1 MTNRVMPAILGV
13 LFTLACIFPALS
25 PSATDVDQSQTQ
37 NTLPTAIAQTVAAAR
52 SQTASAAPSATVT
65 PTPTLVPTSA
75 FTGTPTVPTA
85 TRTEIPVYVSATS
98 IPTTVPTATKAIPT
112 SAAQVSSDSGVEV
125 PTEKL
130 AGEWTC
136 IITARSP
143 ANGLVA
149 KAKQVIEISWTVRNT
164 GTKTWTRNGVDF
176 VFQRG
181 IRHVGGRIQDFPT
194 AVGPG
199 GTINFKVS
207 IEAPKQAKS
216 YNVVWAL
223 QVGNYAF
230 CEMKFSF
237 SVG

>member
-1 MTNRVMPAILGV
+1 MRTKLLLGS
-13 LFTLACIFPALS
+13 LWLLLTLACVFPALG
-25 PSATDVDQSQTQ
+25 PSATEFDQSQTQ

-65 PTPTLVPTSA
+65 PTQVPTSA

-112 SAAQVSSDSGVEV
+112 SAAQVSSDPGLEV
-125 PTEKL
+125 PTEKP

-136 IITARSP
+136 IVTARSP

-223 QVGNYAF
+223 QVGSHAF

-237 SVG
+237 IVS